1 MGSRV
6 WFMSRATGRLTY
18 GVNEKRERE
27 PKSTGNKPPL
37 GMIWFCPY
45 CGGMGDWIRCFLS
58 RVMTF

>member
-37 GMIWFCPY
+37 GMIWFVLIE
-45 CGGMGDWIRCFLS
+45 GVWATGLGVFSLG
-58 RVMTF
+58 